1 MNEALAPL
9 RERAFRLL
17 FLGRSVS
24 LLGSAVA
31 PIALAFAVLDTLE
44 ASATAL
50 GLVLTAEWVPRIL
63 FILLGGVW
71 ADRLPRNLVMVG
83 SNLLSAAAQAV
94 AAVLLLT
101 GNAEIWHLVALQLAR
116 GVATSFFF
124 PASAGIVPQTVSSE
138 RLQQANAL
146 LRLSMNGVLIGGAAL
161 GGVAVATVGPAWA
174 IAFDAATYGASA
186 WLLGLMRLPA
196 RAREAGSRFVDELRE
211 GWDEF
216 RSRTW
221 LWAIVVSAMAGNMAR
236 MGGFFV
242 LGPLVAKEELGGATA
257 WGAILAAESVGLVAG
272 GLIALRFRPG
282 RPLLAGQIAL
292 LAMAPTLALLAGP
305 APLAVLLGAAFGAGV
320 GLELFSVY
328 WDTTLQR
335 EIPLDVL
342 SRVSSYDALGSF
354 VAIPAGMTLA
364 GPLADAI
371 GLEATLWIAFAVA
384 AGSVLF
390 GLAFSDVRNLHAMPA
405 ARPEPA

>member
-1 MNEALAPL
+1 MTDALAPL
-9 RERAFRLL
+9 RERTFRLL
-17 FLGRSVS
+17 FLGRTIS

-50 GLVLTAEWVPRIL
+50 GVVLAAEWVPRIL

-83 SNLLSAAAQAV
+83 SNLLSGAGQAV

-101 GNAEIWHLVALQLAR
+101 GSAEVWHLVALQLMR
-116 GVATSFFF
+116 GIAQSFFF
-124 PASAGIVPQTVSSE
+124 PASQGVVPQTVPAE
-138 RLQQANAL
+138 RLQQANAI
-146 LRLSMNGVLIGGAAL
+146 LRLSMNAILIGGTAL
-161 GGVAVATVGPAWA
+161 GGLTVAAVGPAWA
-174 IAFDAATYGASA
+174 LAFDAATYGVSA
-186 WLLGLMRLPA
+186 WFLWLMRLPA
-196 RAREAGSRFVDELRE
+196 RVREAGSRFVDELRE

-221 LWAIVVSAMAGNMAR
+221 LWAIVVGAMAGNMAR
-236 MGGFFV
+236 MGGLFV
-242 LGPLVAKEELGGATA
+242 LGPVVAQKELGGASA

-272 GLIALRFRPG
+272 GLLALRLRPR
-282 RPLLAGQIAL
+282 RPLLAGQVAL
-292 LAMAPTLALLAGP
+292 LAMAPTLALLAQP
-305 APLAVLLGAAFGAGV
+305 APVAVIACAAFGAGV
-320 GLELFSVY
+320 GLEVFSVF

-335 EIPLDVL
+335 EVPLDVL

-354 VAIPAGMTLA
+354 VAIPAGMTAA

-371 GLEATLWIAFAVA
+371 GLEQTLWIAFAVA
-384 AGSVLF
+384 VGSVLF
-390 GLAFSDVRNLHAMPA
+390 GLAFSEVRNLETVA
-405 ARPEPA
+405 APEPA